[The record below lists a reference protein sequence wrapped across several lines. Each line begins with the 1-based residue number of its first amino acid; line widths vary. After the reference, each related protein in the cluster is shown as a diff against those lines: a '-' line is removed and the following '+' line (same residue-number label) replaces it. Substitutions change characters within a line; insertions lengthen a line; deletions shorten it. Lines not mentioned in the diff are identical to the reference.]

1 VDLYLIRHAR
11 PDVAEG
17 LCYGRSDVGLPAGA
31 VPPLGTRLLP
41 LLPAGARVMSAAAI
55 RCTLLAEH
63 LGAALGTKPGI
74 DARLDELDFGLW
86 EGMPWADIPRVQT
99 DVWARDVWN
108 NAPPK
113 GETYAALHA
122 RVAAA
127 WESLLASGPAAAV
140 IVGSIGPLRSLITI
154 VLELPV
160 DAFLRFN
167 LDHGGISKLSDSTG
181 GWRLDYSNRDP

>member
-1 VDLYLIRHAR
+1 MDVYLIRHPR

-17 LCYGRSDVGLPAGA
+17 VCYGRSDVALPDETLAPLAG
-31 VPPLGTRLLP
+31 RLLP
-41 LLPAGARVMSAAAI
+41 LLPPAAHVLSAPAI
-55 RCTLLAEH
+55 RCTLLADQ
-63 LGAALGTKPGI
+63 LAAALATKPGI
-74 DARLDELDFGLW
+74 DARLGELDFGLW

-108 NAPPK
+108 NAPPG

-127 WESLLASGPAAAV
+127 WESLLAAGPASAV
-140 IVGSIGPLRSLITI
+140 IVGSIGPLRSLLTI
-154 VLELPV
+154 ILELQV

-181 GWRLDYSNRDP
+181 GWRLDYSNRSP